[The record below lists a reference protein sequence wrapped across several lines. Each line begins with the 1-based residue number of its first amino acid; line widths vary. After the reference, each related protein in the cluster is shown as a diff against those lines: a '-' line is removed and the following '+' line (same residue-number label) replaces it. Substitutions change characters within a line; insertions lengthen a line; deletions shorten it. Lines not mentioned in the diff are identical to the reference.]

1 MKEPIVKQVRKFV
14 MTVAC
19 ILLLSVAGY
28 ADDTPVVA
36 DQLPAAV
43 KTFVAKHFPK
53 QKVVFAERDS
63 DFLEKTKFELRL
75 GDGSKV
81 EVYKDGTWNKVE
93 NKTSGVPA
101 GLIPKGIAGYVKEN
115 YAAFP
120 VIKVEKERYGYEVE
134 LSNGLELKFNEQSQ
148 LIGMDD

>member
-1 MKEPIVKQVRKFV
+1 MKQIRNFV

-19 ILLLSVAGY
+19 ILFLSVAGY
-28 ADDTPVVA
+28 ADDTPVAA

-43 KTFVAKHFPK
+43 KTFVTKHFPK

-63 DFLEKTKFELRL
+63 DFLEKTKFEVRL
-75 GDGSKV
+75 DDGSKV

-101 GLIPKGIAGYVKEN
+101 GFAPKGIADYVKAN
-115 YAAFP
+115 YAAFV
-120 VIKVEKERYGYEVE
+120 VIKVEKERNGYEVE
-134 LSNGLELKFNEQSQ
+134 LSNGVELKFNEQSQ